1 LGTGTQLVFP
11 FLFNFAG
18 MKFLIENYNVW
29 KALHIIFVV
38 SWFAGLFYMVRLFIY
53 HTEAN
58 SRPEDEKRV
67 LQEQFNMMQN
77 RLWYIITTPAMILTV
92 VFGTLMLTANPAL
105 LKMPWMHIKLTFV
118 AILLVYHFICQGIMN
133 RLKNG
138 SSKWTSGHLRMW
150 NEVATLLLVAIVFL
164 VILKTSLGWLGGV
177 IGFFSVGIA
186 LMMGIKLYKRL
197 RKN

>member
-1 LGTGTQLVFP
+1 MN
-11 FLFNFAG
+11 FLT
-18 MKFLIENYNVW
+18 ENYTVW

-53 HTEAN
+53 HTESN
-58 SRPEDEKRV
+58 SRPEDEKRI
-67 LQEQFNMMQN
+67 LQEQFKIMQN
-77 RLWYIITTPAMILTV
+77 RLWYIITTPAAILTV
-92 VFGTLMLTANPAL
+92 VFGTLMLTANPGL

-133 RLKNG
+133 RLKND
-138 SSKWTSGHLRMW
+138 SSKWTSGHLRIW

-164 VILKTSLGWLGGV
+164 VIMKTNLGWLGGV

-186 LMMGIKLYKRL
+186 LMLGIKLYKKL